1 MTLLLYLC
9 ECKLGRDK
17 TFLFGMGERIR
28 SYVEAVRA
36 YFRPM
41 RYENKKRKREEGL
54 FGLRSRDLYVETKKD
69 GSEKID
75 YL

>member
-9 ECKLGRDK
+9 ECKLERDK

-28 SYVEAVRA
+28 SYVEAARA
-36 YFRPM
+36 
-41 RYENKKRKREEGL
+41 L
-54 FGLRSRDLYVETKKD
+54 FCLRSRDLYVETKKD
-69 GSEKID
+69 GSEKVD